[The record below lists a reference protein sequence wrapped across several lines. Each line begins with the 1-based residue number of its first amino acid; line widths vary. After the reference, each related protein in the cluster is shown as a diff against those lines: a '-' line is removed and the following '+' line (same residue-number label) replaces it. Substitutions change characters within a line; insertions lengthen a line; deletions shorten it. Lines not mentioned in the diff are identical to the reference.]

1 MVQGERHYLGTYT
14 SPGEAA
20 CVYDEAC
27 IFLKKEPV
35 NFPMSQYDVATILQ
49 IPDFETFVKQKKA
62 TGKPKARTSR
72 FNGVSRNK
80 SGKWLCRAQLK
91 GQLGST
97 QVRMSA
103 FPTEEMAARAHDKMR
118 IYQGLDTSNFPIA
131 SYELQP
137 ILKHKT
143 IGSLVA
149 SSKAEAK
156 ALKRIEY
163 SSRPEDFAKFVQ
175 HSREMAA
182 RLVKSQQTSRF
193 TGVSWSRRDSKWEA
207 YVLVDPPQRKV
218 HIGSF
223 EDEHEA
229 AQAVDERRKTL
240 GREPVNFPLKSSAGQ
255 SGQMPH
261 G

>member
-163 SSRPEDFAKFVQ
+163 SSRDTNLQIFLIMPTTRME
-175 HSREMAA
+175 
-182 RLVKSQQTSRF
+182 
-193 TGVSWSRRDSKWEA
+193 
-207 YVLVDPPQRKV
+207 
-218 HIGSF
+218 
-223 EDEHEA
+223 
-229 AQAVDERRKTL
+229 
-240 GREPVNFPLKSSAGQ
+240 SAGQ
-255 SGQMPH
+255 KTLLNLCSTAAKWLQG
-261 G
+261 